1 MKNTIRKITALTL
14 AVMTLCGGVSC
25 GKNKPEEI
33 SDSQEKEENV
43 DTSEKETLTIAVTE
57 QISDISEYVRRFNLK
72 DEPYEINLVN
82 YSLLSEDSDNEFYSD
97 AFNQLKMDLVSG
109 EKIDMVILKPE
120 DMYAMAKNGY
130 LADLYEVMDNNDGL
144 KKEEFLPNVLEG
156 LEFEGKLPAVC
167 ESFWILTAVAKES
180 NIGGDMA
187 NWTLDE
193 AIDFYNSIPED
204 SDLIYEMWASMEDG
218 VLWGG
223 NTLENFIMRR
233 IVRDCIDLPGGTC
246 EFGDTFRKAVEFLE
260 GKDLVKSNI
269 IQDPNS
275 DVNVNAWSL
284 INDKAFFNCTM
295 IAGFNAFLTQEV
307 CTVFGGEDITYVGYP
322 SESGCGAITE
332 AGILWGITANSEMKD
347 EAWDLICQRLE
358 NGNDSDAVPVL
369 TEKLEKDAS
378 SKGTTD
384 NWALRKPQ
392 QLPYPEQ
399 GKLVTISD
407 ETVQKTLDYIKS
419 IRFEPY
425 YASEAEAIVC
435 EEYHAVLAGEKTLD
449 ECVEVL
455 ENRISIY
462 LSEKS

>member
-1 MKNTIRKITALTL
+1 MKNMMKKITALTL

-25 GKNKPEEI
+25 GKDKPDEI

-204 SDLIYEMWASMEDG
+204 
-218 VLWGG
+218 
-223 NTLENFIMRR
+223 
-233 IVRDCIDLPGGTC
+233 
-246 EFGDTFRKAVEFLE
+246 
-260 GKDLVKSNI
+260 
-269 IQDPNS
+269 
-275 DVNVNAWSL
+275 
-284 INDKAFFNCTM
+284 
-295 IAGFNAFLTQEV
+295 
-307 CTVFGGEDITYVGYP
+307 
-322 SESGCGAITE
+322 
-332 AGILWGITANSEMKD
+332 
-347 EAWDLICQRLE
+347 
-358 NGNDSDAVPVL
+358 
-369 TEKLEKDAS
+369 
-378 SKGTTD
+378 
-384 NWALRKPQ
+384 
-392 QLPYPEQ
+392 
-399 GKLVTISD
+399 
-407 ETVQKTLDYIKS
+407 
-419 IRFEPY
+419 
-425 YASEAEAIVC
+425 
-435 EEYHAVLAGEKTLD
+435 
-449 ECVEVL
+449 
-455 ENRISIY
+455 
-462 LSEKS
+462 